1 MPCLKIINNHTSRA
15 FIHQQE
21 NLKRK
26 IYNCSANIYFNRGCL
41 HNNIIPNFAKI
52 KIPNTY
58 PSSKFTQH
66 KVSITILRGEI
77 KYLYIK
83 KQQLNK
89 QLLHLHLNLANLWNN
104 S

>member
-1 MPCLKIINNHTSRA
+1 MHGLKIINNEASQA
-15 FIHQQE
+15 FIQQYE

-26 IYNCSANIYFNRGCL
+26 IYNCSSNMYFNQRCL
-41 HNNIIPNFAKI
+41 HNNTVPNFATI

-58 PSSKFTQH
+58 TASKFTQH
-66 KVSITILRGEI
+66 KVSITRIRDEI
-77 KYLYIK
+77 KYLYVK

-89 QLLHLHLNLANLWNN
+89 QLLHLRLNLVNSWNN